1 MKPSIPKG
9 TRDFLPEE
17 VFRRNFIFETIRE
30 VYLIYGFLPIETPAM
45 ENLQTLTGKYGDEG
59 DNLLFKVL
67 NNGDF
72 LKNTPEETWQNR
84 KSAEWIPFISKR
96 GLRYDLTVPFARFVV
111 MHQND
116 LSFPFKRYQIQP
128 VWRADRPQKGRY
140 QEFWQCDA
148 DVVGSDS
155 LLYEAEIIQML
166 FEAYQKLGIK
176 VIIRINNRKILQGI
190 AEVFGIGERFMDMT
204 IAIDK
209 LDKTG
214 RDGVKKELLDKNI
227 SEETCNRILDL
238 VQSSDIEILKKSLK
252 TSHLGSKGLQ
262 ELENIMGY
270 LEDHPAKKWVEIDI
284 TLARGLNYY
293 TGCIFE
299 VVIDKRAYP
308 DYSMGSLSGGG
319 RYDDLTGVF
328 GMPGISGVGI
338 SFGADRIYDVMLQ
351 LSLFPDTVSQ
361 GPKVLFLSMDQI
373 SHTYAFRI
381 VTLLRSSK
389 IHCDIYPE
397 PVKIQKQMKY
407 AHSIRVHYVAIIG
420 EKEVSSQAI
429 TIKNMVNGSQETVH
443 ENELIPYFNRL

>member
-17 VFRRNFIFETIRE
+17 VFRRNFIFETIRD

-84 KSAEWIPFISKR
+84 KSAEFIPFIAKR

-148 DVVGSDS
+148 DVIGSDS

-166 FEAYQKLGIK
+166 YEVYHKLGIK

-190 AEVFGIGERFMDMT
+190 AEICGIGERFMDMT

-214 RDGVKKELLDKNI
+214 RDGVSKELLERGI
-227 SEETCNRILDL
+227 SEEICNRILEL
-238 VQSSDIEILKKSLK
+238 VQSSDIEILKKNLVNSQ
-252 TSHLGSKGLQ
+252 SGSQGIQ
-262 ELENIMGY
+262 ELETIMSY
-270 LEDHPAKKWVEIDI
+270 LEDHPAKNWVELDI

-293 TGCIFE
+293 TGSIFE
-299 VVIDKRAYP
+299 VVLDTTAYP
-308 DYSMGSLSGGG
+308 EYSMGSLSGGG

-328 GMPGISGVGI
+328 GMQGVSGVGI
-338 SFGADRIYDVMLQ
+338 SFGADRIYDVMLH
-351 LSLFPDTVSQ
+351 LSLFPDSVSQ
-361 GPKVLFLSMDQI
+361 GPKLLFLSMDQL

-381 VTLLRSSK
+381 VTRLRSSK

-397 PVKIQKQMKY
+397 PAKIQKQMKY
-407 AHSIRVHYVAIIG
+407 AHAIRVPFVAIIG
-420 EKEVSSQAI
+420 EKEVSSQSI
-429 TIKNMVNGSQETVH
+429 TIKNMADGSQETVH
-443 ENELIPYFNRL
+443 ENELIQYFNHI